1 MLILLPTFLIGMANE
16 LTIDSAQ
23 LTMRVIEN
31 SQLRINNEW
40 IARWVDIWQL
50 TIENV
55 PFKMV

>member
-40 IARWVDIWQL
+40 IAR
-50 TIENV
+50 
-55 PFKMV
+55 